1 MSALVP
7 MPNDMASISSK
18 DLSLLT
24 NKRHD
29 SVKRTIETLADS
41 GVIQLPQSVISE
53 EINGLGLK
61 QKTKL
66 YLFTQFNKRDSYIIV
81 AQLSPEFTARL
92 VDRWQEL
99 EAKQAFQ
106 IPTTLSGALMLA
118 AQQAEQIEQLQI
130 QAKNDAPKVQFAEAV
145 RKIDGSCKIEHFSKT
160 LQIGR
165 NTFFKMLK
173 ADGILMPDRMPYQRY
188 IDNGCFVV
196 IEQIPYTDKDG
207 RTHPTFTTM
216 VTGKGQVWLEKKY
229 RAAVQERHAA

>member
-1 MSALVP
+1 MSALVNLSGAAAT
-7 MPNDMASISSK
+7 MSSREIAELTGKQHKDVLENIRKVLDEAGISWAEFSAQYK
-18 DLSLLT
+18 DTTGRMLPCFNLP
-24 NKRHD
+24 KRECD
-29 SVKRTIETLADS
+29 LVIAGYSVKYRLA
-41 GVIQLPQSVISE
+41 
-53 EINGLGLK
+53 
-61 QKTKL
+61 
-66 YLFTQFNKRDSYIIV
+66 II
-81 AQLSPEFTARL
+81 
-92 VDRWQEL
+92 DRWQEL
-99 EAKQAFQ
+99 ENKQAFQ
-106 IPTTLSGALMLA
+106 IPQTLSGALMLA
-118 AQQAEQIEQLQI
+118 AQQAEQIEQLQM

-188 IDNGCFVV
+188 IDNGFFVV

-229 RAAVQERHAA
+229 RAAVQERQAA